1 MYVIAG
7 RRSAAALPL
16 DPVAGVGGWVTIYRI
31 IHANPLKTKG
41 FLGASDQS
49 VSYFKASDLSVTRA
63 CSYRPRCTT
72 VLRQCYAFNIMPL
85 IGLISRLIISIG

>member
-49 VSYFKASDLSVTRA
+49 VSYFKALALRA
-63 CSYRPRCTT
+63 TASRIRPSQRIGTSYRICPSRICPSSIPCLPHR
-72 VLRQCYAFNIMPL
+72 VL
-85 IGLISRLIISIG
+85 